1 MTMDVNIQQ
10 RVRVE
15 PSTTLINSSNSTT
28 SSGSTRRSASP
39 ENNRSPAPPNTPSY
53 SPNLPTATTTIPPR
67 NIKRSFDVAF
77 LMAPDENLAK
87 KQLEQEKQLRLV
99 TTGCLRNRTSPV
111 LTQNTSPHSPISPH
125 NMVITSNTALFGGIT
140 ESSTPRAY
148 SDHPLLGDM
157 TDSPLRSSSQIVGG
171 GAEVIA
177 RQHNQRLMSSTQ
189 HSKVGLFEHSGLLVP
204 KTIYNH
210 KDFIDRVSKSQ
221 SGGNKNQDL
230 NLINISTSSSGFHHE
245 DILEKSGREQTSSN
259 KSQDV
264 SSPSNTSTGVMI
276 RSAFTKV
283 TASTKFDPSN
293 VLNIPLPTSPS
304 SVSSIS
310 EGLSPDHITYQE
322 SMSPPALGAGPTTS
336 PIPPHFMHSTSKP
349 FQSPMPLLSPDQH
362 LSPNPLPGSSPS
374 GGKTLTSY
382 TSAAFLL
389 QQDSNNTK
397 HIKASNG
404 LCSSGASIGT
414 SNGNFRNDIDS
425 YLMKAS
431 ITATNHHHHL
441 YSTHEKELLAGFP
454 NTGSKLRPT
463 SMLYHHPESVAAYST
478 LAAAAYPFAANF
490 STTAAEL
497 LVTRAPPPSLLSAAT
512 NPAAA
517 AAAAVVS
524 ASLLPPS
531 FAALS
536 LPAQNVC
543 AKCNISFRMTSDLVY
558 HMRSHHKGDH
568 INNDMMRRRR
578 EQEKLKC
585 PVCNESFRERHHLTR
600 HMTAHQDKEGD
611 IVDEVEDGHRSDTGV
626 EVGGRRRMTNSSMM
640 IAGHNAAAK

>member
-1 MTMDVNIQQ
+1 
-10 RVRVE
+10 
-15 PSTTLINSSNSTT
+15 
-28 SSGSTRRSASP
+28 
-39 ENNRSPAPPNTPSY
+39 
-53 SPNLPTATTTIPPR
+53 
-67 NIKRSFDVAF
+67 
-77 LMAPDENLAK
+77 MAPDENLAK
-87 KQLEQEKQLRLV
+87 KQIQQEKQLRLV
-99 TTGCLRNRTSPV
+99 TTGCLTSRTSPV
-111 LTQNTSPHSPISPH
+111 LTHNTSPRSPISPH
-125 NMVITSNTALFGGIT
+125 NMLITTNTLFGGIT
-140 ESSTPRAY
+140 ESTSPRTYAE
-148 SDHPLLGDM
+148 HPLLGDM
-157 TDSPLRSSSQIVGG
+157 TDSALRSSSHIAGG
-171 GAEVIA
+171 GEIIP
-177 RQHNQRLMSSTQ
+177 RQHNQRLMTSTQ
-189 HSKVGLFEHSGLLVP
+189 HSKLGLFEHSGLLVP

-210 KDFIDRVSKSQ
+210 EDLVDRVSKSR
-221 SGGNKNQDL
+221 SIVSKNQDF
-230 NLINISTSSSGFHHE
+230 NLINVSTSRPGFHHD
-245 DILEKSGREQTSSN
+245 DILEKSGTEQTNSN

-264 SSPSNTSTGVMI
+264 NSTCNATTGITV

-283 TASTKFDPSN
+283 TTSTKFDPSN
-293 VLNIPLPTSPS
+293 LLNIPLPTSPS

-322 SMSPPALGAGPTTS
+322 SMSPPALGSGPATS
-336 PIPPHFMHSTSKP
+336 PIPAHFMHSTSKHFP
-349 FQSPMPLLSPDQH
+349 SPMPLLSPDQH
-362 LSPNPLPGSSPS
+362 LSPNSVPGTSPS
-374 GGKTLTSY
+374 GGKALTSY
-382 TSAAFLL
+382 SSAAFLL

-404 LCSSGASIGT
+404 LCASGASVGT
-414 SNGNFRNDIDS
+414 SNGSFRNDIDS

-431 ITATNHHHHL
+431 ITATNHHHQL
-441 YSTHEKELLAGFP
+441 YSTNEKELLAGFP
-454 NTGSKLRPT
+454 NSGTKLRPT
-463 SMLYHHPESVAAYST
+463 SMLYHHPDSVAAYST

-497 LVTRAPPPSLLSAAT
+497 LVTRAPPPSLLSAAA

-568 INNDMMRRRR
+568 INSDMMRRRR

-611 IVDEVEDGHRSDTGV
+611 LVDEVEDGQRNDTGV

-640 IAGHNAAAK
+640 IAGHNAASK

>member
-1 MTMDVNIQQ
+1 MTMDINIQQ
-10 RVRVE
+10 RIRVE
-15 PSTTLINSSNSTT
+15 PSTTLMNSSSSTT
-28 SSGSTRRSASP
+28 NSVSTRRSVSP
-39 ENNRSPAPPNTPSY
+39 DNNRSPAPPSY
-53 SPNLPTATTTIPPR
+53 SPNLPTTTTTIPPR
-67 NIKRSFDVAF
+67 SIKRSFDVAF

-87 KQLEQEKQLRLV
+87 KQTQQEKQLRLL
-99 TTGCLRNRTSPV
+99 TTGCLTNRTSPV
-111 LTQNTSPHSPISPH
+111 LTHNTSPRSPISPH
-125 NMVITSNTALFGGIT
+125 NMLITTNTLFGGIT
-140 ESSTPRAY
+140 DSTTQRTYAE
-148 SDHPLLGDM
+148 HPLLGDI
-157 TDSPLRSSSQIVGG
+157 TDSSLRSSSQIVGG
-171 GAEVIA
+171 GEVIP
-177 RQHNQRLMSSTQ
+177 RQHNQRLMTTTQ
-189 HSKVGLFEHSGLLVP
+189 HSKVGLFEHSGLFVP

-210 KDFIDRVSKSQ
+210 EDLVDRISKGQSIVS
-221 SGGNKNQDL
+221 KNQDL
-230 NLINISTSSSGFHHE
+230 NLINISTSRSGFHHE
-245 DILEKSGREQTSSN
+245 DILEKSCTEQTNSN

-264 SSPSNTSTGVMI
+264 NPTCNTTTGVMV

-283 TASTKFDPSN
+283 TTSTKFDPSN
-293 VLNIPLPTSPS
+293 LLNIPLPTSPS

-310 EGLSPDHITYQE
+310 DGLSPDHITYQE
-322 SMSPPALGAGPTTS
+322 SMSPPALGAGPATS
-336 PIPPHFMHSTSKP
+336 PIPAHFMHSTSKH

-362 LSPNPLPGSSPS
+362 LSPNSVPGTSPS

-382 TSAAFLL
+382 SSAAFLL
-389 QQDSNNTK
+389 QQESNNTK

-404 LCSSGASIGT
+404 LCSSGVSVGT
-414 SNGNFRNDIDS
+414 SNGSFRNDIDS

-431 ITATNHHHHL
+431 ITASNHHHQL
-441 YSTHEKELLAGFP
+441 YSTNEKELLAGFP
-454 NTGSKLRPT
+454 NTGAKLRPT
-463 SMLYHHPESVAAYST
+463 SMLYHHPDSVAAYST

-497 LVTRAPPPSLLSAAT
+497 LVTRAPPPSLLSAAA

-568 INNDMMRRRR
+568 INSDMMRRRR
-578 EQEKLKC
+578 EQDKLKC

-611 IVDEVEDGHRSDTGV
+611 LVDEVEDGQRNDTGA

-640 IAGHNAAAK
+640 IAGHNAASK

>member
-15 PSTTLINSSNSTT
+15 PSTTLINSSSSATNST
-28 SSGSTRRSASP
+28 STRRSVSP
-39 ENNRSPAPPNTPSY
+39 DNNRSPAPPNTPSY
-53 SPNLPTATTTIPPR
+53 SPNLPTTTTTIPPR
-67 NIKRSFDVAF
+67 SIKRSFDVAF

-87 KQLEQEKQLRLV
+87 KQILQEKQLRLV
-99 TTGCLRNRTSPV
+99 TTGFLTNRTSPV
-111 LTQNTSPHSPISPH
+111 LTHSTSPRSPISPH
-125 NMVITSNTALFGGIT
+125 NMLITSNNTLFGGIT
-140 ESSTPRAY
+140 ESSTPKTYAE
-148 SDHPLLGDM
+148 HPLLGDM
-157 TDSPLRSSSQIVGG
+157 TDSLLRSSSQIAGG
-171 GAEVIA
+171 GEVIP
-177 RQHNQRLMSSTQ
+177 RQHNQRLMTSTQ
-189 HSKVGLFEHSGLLVP
+189 QSKVGFFEHSGLLVP
-204 KTIYNH
+204 KSIYNH
-210 KDFIDRVSKSQ
+210 EDLIDRVSKSH
-221 SGGNKNQDL
+221 SSVSKNQDL
-230 NLINISTSSSGFHHE
+230 NLINISTSRSGFHHE
-245 DILEKSGREQTSSN
+245 DILEKSGTEQTNSN

-264 SSPSNTSTGVMI
+264 NSTCNTSTGVMV

-293 VLNIPLPTSPS
+293 LLNIPLPTSPS

-322 SMSPPALGAGPTTS
+322 SMSPPALGTGPTTS
-336 PIPPHFMHSTSKP
+336 PIPPHFLHPTSKQ
-349 FQSPMPLLSPDQH
+349 FQSPMPLLSPDHH
-362 LSPNPLPGSSPS
+362 LSSNSHPGSSPS
-374 GGKTLTSY
+374 GGKTLTTSY
-382 TSAAFLL
+382 SSAAFLL
-389 QQDSNNTK
+389 QQESNNTK
-397 HIKASNG
+397 HIKTSNG

-431 ITATNHHHHL
+431 ITATNHHHQL
-441 YSTHEKELLAGFP
+441 YSTNEKDILAGFP
-454 NTGSKLRPT
+454 NTGTKLRPT
-463 SMLYHHPESVAAYST
+463 SMLYHHPDSVAAYST

-558 HMRSHHKGDH
+558 HMRSHHKSDH
-568 INNDMMRRRR
+568 ITSDMMRRRR
-578 EQEKLKC
+578 DQEKLKC

-611 IVDEVEDGHRSDTGV
+611 MVDEVEDGHRNDTV
-626 EVGGRRRMTNSSMM
+626 EVGGRRRMTSSSVM
-640 IAGHNAAAK
+640 IAGHNAASK